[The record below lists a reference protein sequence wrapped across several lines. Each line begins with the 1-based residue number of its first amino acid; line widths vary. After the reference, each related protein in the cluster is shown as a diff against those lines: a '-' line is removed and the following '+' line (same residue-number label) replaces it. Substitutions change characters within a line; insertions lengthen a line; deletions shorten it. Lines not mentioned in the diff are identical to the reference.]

1 MRLVEPFS
9 QSLRILKLSVI
20 ETLEGQCAS
29 STTIAVAGEVVATK
43 EEVIRVAEVVAT
55 KEEDAKAVGRIMTI
69 AAKAATVV
77 AVAVAVATVK
87 AAGMEDTEEAETVDT
102 VEAEMVDTVEVEEAA
117 MEAAIE
123 TTEIMAVMMAGRPPS
138 FEQLFCVTGVDV
150 TERNY

>member
-43 EEVIRVAEVVAT
+43 EEVIRVVAEVVAT

-69 AAKAATVV
+69 VAKAATVV
-77 AVAVAVATVK
+77 AVAEATVK
-87 AAGMEDTEEAETVDT
+87 AAVMEDTEEAETVDT
-102 VEAEMVDTVEVEEAA
+102 VEVEMVDTVEVEEAA

-138 FEQLFCVTGVDV
+138 FEELFCVTGVEV
-150 TERNY
+150 TERIY

>member
-1 MRLVEPFS
+1 MEPFS

-29 STTIAVAGEVVATK
+29 STTIAVAGEVV
-43 EEVIRVAEVVAT
+43 EEVIRVVAEVVAT

-69 AAKAATVV
+69 VAKAATVV
-77 AVAVAVATVK
+77 AVAEATVK
-87 AAGMEDTEEAETVDT
+87 AAVMEDTEEAETVDT

-138 FEQLFCVTGVDV
+138 FEELFCVTGVEV
-150 TERNY
+150 TERIY